1 MESKPLTVL
10 ELCAGAGGQALG
22 LELAGFDHVALA
34 EIDSDARETLRRN
47 RPDWNVIESESDGAD
62 IWKLDGR
69 RFRGVDLVAGGVPC
83 PPFSLAGKQL
93 GPLDERDLFP
103 AALRIVEAA
112 QPRAVMLENV
122 RGLAG
127 ERFREYRENVFS
139 ELRRMGY
146 VPEGRLLNASDF
158 GVPQLR
164 PRYIIV
170 ALQPDD
176 FVRFQW
182 PTPSPAETTVGLELK
197 DLMSANGWQGAA
209 CWAERA
215 NRVAPTLVGGSK
227 KHGGP
232 DLGPT
237 RARAQW
243 REMGV
248 DGLGLAAEAPR
259 RDAPHDHIPKITVRM
274 AARLQGFPDDWLF
287 YGGKTTSYRQV
298 GNAFPPP
305 VAAAVARA
313 ISAALSSTTRNP
325 KRLLGR
331 SSSSLQLL

>member
-1 MESKPLTVL
+1 METRPLTVL

-22 LELAGFDHVALA
+22 LEQAGFAHVALA
-34 EIDSDARETLRRN
+34 EIDRDARETLKTN
-47 RPDWNVIESESDGAD
+47 RPEWNILDSEEDGAD
-62 IWKLDGR
+62 IWKLDGS

-93 GPLDERDLFP
+93 GALDERDLFP

-127 ERFREYRENVFS
+127 ERFREYRENVFT

-164 PRYIIV
+164 PRFIIV
-170 ALQPDD
+170 ALRPDD
-176 FVRFQW
+176 FTRFQW
-182 PTPSPAETTVGLELK
+182 PLPRPSQATVGSALL
-197 DLMSANGWQGAA
+197 DLMGENGWPGAT

-215 NRVAPTLVGGSK
+215 NRIAPTLVGGSK

-232 DLGPT
+232 DSGPPG
-237 RARAQW
+237 R
-243 REMGV
+243 
-248 DGLGLAAEAPR
+248 
-259 RDAPHDHIPKITVRM
+259 
-274 AARLQGFPDDWLF
+274 
-287 YGGKTTSYRQV
+287 
-298 GNAFPPP
+298 
-305 VAAAVARA
+305 
-313 ISAALSSTTRNP
+313 
-325 KRLLGR
+325 GR
-331 SSSSLQLL
+331 SGGNWASTGWASQLRRPHRMLR